1 MVDIEALGQALQV
14 VEQKNLEYMN
24 RIHKQESDWL
34 HCALRRNGENLCP
47 PTEQRKPGIG
57 ETREQQ
63 LKGENSTL
71 QEEVES
77 IRSEIGP
84 HRVRD
89 ALRKQLE
96 GDEESRTHFERARSQ
111 LEMTIESLEV
121 QVDTLKKALSTA
133 ERANEQLQ
141 DENRTT
147 ADRCRET
154 ADKVYALMDSLRL
167 NQVELKKLEAENAS
181 RDKKLLALER
191 QTQNL
196 QAKITMEIDA
206 KVRAS
211 AVSTDFDSLRQVRV
225 QSWYDCFFLYC

>member
-1 MVDIEALGQALQV
+1 MEGGENSAGNGSGAAQRA
-14 VEQKNLEYMN
+14 
-24 RIHKQESDWL
+24 
-34 HCALRRNGENLCP
+34 NGERLGG
-47 PTEQRKPGIG
+47 KK

-71 QEEVES
+71 QEEVEL
-77 IRSEIGP
+77 IRSEI
-84 HRVRD
+84 D

-96 GDEESRTHFERARSQ
+96 GDEESRTTFERARSQ

-141 DENRTT
+141 EENRTT

-167 NQVELKKLEAENAS
+167 NQVELKKLEAENAA

-196 QAKITMEIDA
+196 QAKISMEIDA
-206 KVRAS
+206 KAIVPSPAFRVARSSAMFDWDALDAARPALDANVTSGSKSSEPSKAS
-211 AVSTDFDSLRQVRV
+211 KPSKNKVAVFALG
-225 QSWYDCFFLYC
+225 